1 MADTGAEVPRLAG
14 GPAGW
19 VSILIPAA
27 LFAWFA
33 QFLGPVA
40 AGEVLLIGFD
50 WVPSLDIRLEM
61 MVDGLSLT
69 FALLITGIGTLVTLY
84 STSYLGAHPE
94 YPRFVLYLMAFM
106 VGMLGLVLSDNLI
119 ALFVFWE
126 VTTISSYLL
135 IGFTSDSAK
144 SRRSALQALLV
155 TGTGGLAL
163 LAGMILLGQAAGT
176 FSLSEILTMGDAIR
190 GHAHYDAILVL
201 FLAGAFTKSAQFPF
215 HFWLPNAM
223 AAPTPVSA
231 YLHSATMVKG
241 GVYLMARMT
250 PTLGGTEPWFWALII
265 AGGFT
270 TVFASV
276 LSIRQ
281 TDIKQVLAYTTL
293 MALGALTLFIGVGTS
308 AAIKAAMVFLV
319 VHSFY
324 KAALFLMIGI
334 VDHEAGTREVGDL
347 RGLALKMP
355 VTFFAGALAA
365 ISMAGIPPFFGF
377 IGKEFLYDAGL
388 EAETARIWITG
399 TIFAASV
406 LMFVAAGIA
415 VARPFLGKLPER
427 FKDTHEGPW
436 TMWMGPFLLGALS
449 LFFGIYPDIPEVWM
463 VGPATDA
470 VYGSDVDVDL
480 YLFHG
485 INAAFI
491 LSMITFAVGLV
502 LYLAHQ
508 RLRDGLA
515 RIIAANPIKFDPGWD
530 RTLDGLRAI
539 AEWQTRHLQSGIL
552 TRYIFITFATFAVA
566 MAVTLWWQD
575 VLNFRLDVAN
585 ELEGLLFKHWA
596 VLLFITAGAILAAL
610 TRSRMTAI
618 AALGV
623 VGIGVALIFIMF
635 SAPDVAITQ
644 LLVET
649 LVVVLVAV
657 AMLKLPHL
665 HVRTAEPHRPHH
677 ALLAVAVGT
686 VTTLVMVAV
695 LQGNLDLRL
704 TEYFNET
711 AYYEAYGSNIVNVI
725 LVDFRALDT
734 FGEIAVVVI
743 AALSAYALLRGT
755 RYGTIR
761 EDGEALRDTVDDA
774 VLPDPA
780 ARSADGEGRA

>member
-1 MADTGAEVPRLAG
+1 MATSDADVPRLAG

-19 VSILIPAA
+19 ISVLIPAA
-27 LFAWFA
+27 LFAWFS

-40 AGEVLLIGFD
+40 AGNTALIGFD
-50 WVPSLDIRLEM
+50 WVPSMGIRLEM
-61 MVDGLSLT
+61 LIDGLSLT

-84 STSYLGAHPE
+84 STTYLGNHRE
-94 YPRFVLYLMAFM
+94 YPRFVLYLMIFM
-106 VGMLGLVLSDNLI
+106 VGMLGLTLADNLI

-135 IGFTSDSAK
+135 IGFNSDSAK

-176 FSLSEILTMGDAIR
+176 YSLSEIRGMGDAIR
-190 GHAHYDAILVL
+190 NHDYYIPILIL

-241 GVYLMARMT
+241 GIYLMARMN
-250 PTLGGTEPWFWALII
+250 PTLGSTDQWFWALVI

-276 LSIRQ
+276 LAIRQ

-293 MALGALTLFIGVGTS
+293 MALGALTLFLGAGSS
-308 AAIKAAMVFLV
+308 AAIKAAMLFLV
-319 VHSFY
+319 VHSLY

-334 VDHEAGTREVGDL
+334 VDNQTGTRDVAHL
-347 RGLALKMP
+347 RGLARKMP
-355 VTFFAGALAA
+355 ITFFAGALAA
-365 ISMAGIPPFFGF
+365 ISMAGIPPFVGF
-377 IGKEFLYDAGL
+377 IGKEFLYKAGL
-388 EAETARIWITG
+388 EADTASLWITG

-415 VARPFLGKLPER
+415 VARPFLGRLPDR
-427 FKDTHEGPW
+427 FKDTTEGPMP
-436 TMWMGPFLLGALS
+436 MWLGPVILGALS
-449 LFFGIYPDIPEVWM
+449 LYFGIFADVPEVWL
-463 VGPATDA
+463 VGPATQA
-470 VYGSDVDVDL
+470 VYGSAVSVDL
-480 YLFHG
+480 YLFREV
-485 INAAFI
+485 NEAFI
-491 LSMITFAVGLV
+491 LSMITFATGFI
-502 LYLAHQ
+502 LYAFH
-508 RLRDGLA
+508 A
-515 RIIAANPIKFDPGWD
+515 RIRDALGRIFNANPIKFDPGWD
-530 RTLDGLRAI
+530 ATLDGFKAF
-539 AEWQTRHLQSGIL
+539 AAWQTRHLQSGVL
-552 TRYIFITFATFAVA
+552 QRYVFITFATFAVA
-566 MAVTLWWQD
+566 VGFTIWAQD
-575 VLNFRLDVAN
+575 VLNFQLDVAA
-585 ELEGLLFKHWA
+585 ELDGLLFKHWA
-596 VLLFITAGAILAAL
+596 VLLFITAGALLTAL
-610 TRSRMTAI
+610 TGHRMTAI

-644 LLVET
+644 LLVEV

-657 AMLKLPHL
+657 AMLKLPRL
-665 HVRTAEPHRPHH
+665 NMRTAEPNRPVH
-677 ALLAVAVGT
+677 AALSISMGVI
-686 VTTLVMVAV
+686 TTLVLVAV
-695 LQGNLDLRL
+695 LQGDLDMTL
-704 TEYFNET
+704 TNFFNDASYT
-711 AYYEAYGSNIVNVI
+711 EAFGRNIVNVI

-734 FGEIAVVVI
+734 FGEIAVVVV

-761 EDGEALRDTVDDA
+761 EEEDK
-774 VLPDPA
+774 
-780 ARSADGEGRA
+780 